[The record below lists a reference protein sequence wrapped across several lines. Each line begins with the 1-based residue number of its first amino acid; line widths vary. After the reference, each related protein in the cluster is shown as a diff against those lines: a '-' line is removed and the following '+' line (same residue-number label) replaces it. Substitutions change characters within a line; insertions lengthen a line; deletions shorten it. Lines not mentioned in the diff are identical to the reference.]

1 MPEGPYCLLC
11 GGFIHYRS
19 PTAQWQTEFR
29 AVRIPGGGEERTP
42 FLTGVGGEIAYT
54 IPFSAPSDRDQ
65 RYNDREY
72 MFSPL
77 DAFTPFHS
85 PTYRPDIGYVFH
97 DQCWNLLN
105 ALNYPD
111 PVPVHR
117 LYDIFRSLP
126 LRSLHWVQWGHTYGG
141 LVKTY
146 PIYYPWEEARL
157 AGMITGS
164 VTRPKLSPYYYCK
177 QDPWDIPEL
186 RQILAE
192 TKESP
197 AQEFN
202 NDDLRISCRPQRHS
216 DCFSELPVELR
227 EQILT
232 QLLVKDVASLRLAS
246 RSFACLPLS
255 QYFWFSRFL
264 PGMDRDFIFEAT
276 RPDSESAVNARCRDW
291 RTLYEKTGQ
300 ILLEGGAL
308 ANRVRIWN
316 CNRSLARLLKIQPLD
331 KMRLEKADQYNNI
344 VWKVAGA
351 RYNHMSYDMLYVQAA
366 RLPREISQIAVSF
379 ITLNGKQHVSG
390 IRLCSRK
397 EPGVDMG
404 YIIPASEIVLDLEN
418 EEGAS
423 ATLSGFITS
432 ISPDGIRALQ
442 ATTLEG
448 RLSNWAGCP
457 DATPVTLRLCT
468 NDRISHLKCAFDGF
482 KLVEL
487 FVPDT
492 EVGSHERPPQVPLRT
507 NAIWYP
513 NVPPEDVY
521 LHESTFPGKE
531 VPQSEY
537 HPLIHVMFG
546 GPEGSYLKYLTRISV
561 TVSRQEI
568 VGIDFEYGAEG
579 APVERLRAGRNPKG
593 ADDSL
598 KISFTIDGPGGELLT
613 GVQANGDFGKNIT
626 SIKVIT
632 NHNRQFTFQPNAI
645 PQLKFPPGPQ
655 VRKRMGKIEIT
666 PGTTIIGIYVMHH
679 HVFSMIALGPISKRL
694 PGYCDNDRLAK
705 DECETKSSS
714 SSSSRRSSSW
724 AG

>member
-29 AVRIPGGGEERTP
+29 AVRIPGGGGEERTP

-111 PVPVHR
+111 PPG
-117 LYDIFRSLP
+117 SPP
-126 LRSLHWVQWGHTYGG
+126 LRHL
-141 LVKTY
+141 
-146 PIYYPWEEARL
+146 
-157 AGMITGS
+157 S
-164 VTRPKLSPYYYCK
+164 VTPLTVSTLGAMGSYLWRPSEDISDLLP
-177 QDPWDIPEL
+177 DPWDIPEL

-202 NDDLRISCRPQRHS
+202 NDDLRISCRPQRHA

-598 KISFTIDGPGGELLT
+598 KISFTIDGPAGELLT
-613 GVQANGDFGKNIT
+613 GIQANGDFGKNIT

-655 VRKRMGKIEIT
+655 VRKRMGKIETT
-666 PGTTIIGIYVMHH
+666 PGTTIIGIYVMH
-679 HVFSMIALGPISKRL
+679 M
-694 PGYCDNDRLAK
+694 
-705 DECETKSSS
+705 
-714 SSSSRRSSSW
+714 
-724 AG
+724 